1 MLFTHIHTPKQMH
14 ENHARL
20 DGKTAADETDDYD
33 QLAMSKQFGF
43 LSNAR
48 KPCECLNGV
57 CGCCTGML
65 ITALRQF
72 GCMNITYSPED
83 FSFELKMIMNDAVLY
98 KSRVTGRNPP
108 PVCVRMPRLSFIKLC
123 ASFYDLYFVGRNM
136 HVCLE
141 MGAYFRETEVF
152 NRYASSRMW
161 FNRFIFSGFLGGFL
175 IFDYW

>member
-1 MLFTHIHTPKQMH
+1 MAFTHQT
-14 ENHARL
+14 N
-20 DGKTAADETDDYD
+20 GKHQFSAATADETDDYEVSP
-33 QLAMSKQFGF
+33 MSKQFGF

-48 KPCECLNGV
+48 APCECNNGV

-108 PVCVRMPRLSFIKLC
+108 PVCVRMPRLGFIKLC

-141 MGAYFRETEVF
+141 MGAYFRDTEVF
-152 NRYASSRMW
+152 NRYGRRWRYSTHS
-161 FNRFIFSGFLGGFL
+161 IG
-175 IFDYW
+175 

>member
-1 MLFTHIHTPKQMH
+1 
-14 ENHARL
+14 
-20 DGKTAADETDDYD
+20 
-33 QLAMSKQFGF
+33 MSKQFGF

-48 KPCECLNGV
+48 APCECTNGV

-108 PVCVRMPRLSFIKLC
+108 PVCVRMPRLNFIKLC

-141 MGAYFRETEVF
+141 MGAYFRDTEVF
-152 NRYASSRMW
+152 NRYGAGEIDVLWR
-161 FNRFIFSGFLGGFL
+161 RFDCKI
-175 IFDYW
+175 